1 MMKIPKDINELIEFS
16 IRNFGEKKAFVFQT
30 SEISFNGFGLLSK
43 RVAKGFFDR
52 GVRKGDRVALFL
64 RNCVEVPI
72 TIFGAVRIGA
82 IPTFLNAFHKG
93 NDVFNAL
100 SNCEPKAIVVEGL
113 LYQNIEKEANR
124 VKSIKDIFL
133 VGKTKQEL
141 TKRTPVLPFDSLF
154 HEGDTRED
162 SDENDIAAIVY
173 TAGTEGKP
181 KGAMLSHKG
190 IMRDLFD
197 RVSLVKISSEIKV
210 LILAPFFHIAGFRN
224 LLMSIYR
231 GNTSYVM
238 PFKAEEVLKLI
249 HTEKI
254 GFIVGAPTVYK
265 LMFLREDFEK
275 YDLSSLKVV
284 GVGGAPSTPEFVDRL
299 FKTFP
304 QALIYNGYGQT
315 ELTGGNIVNLG
326 EDFRKRPDSVG
337 KIAPGHELRII
348 DEGGNSLPPGKVGEV
363 AVRGDYVFKGYWGMP
378 EATSQKIR
386 NGWLY
391 TGDLGWLDEDGFLY
405 LVGRKSDM
413 IIRGGENIYPQEV
426 ENCLESH
433 PSVEEAAVIGVP
445 DEVMG
450 EEIRA
455 FVRLKKHTK
464 TTEKVLQ
471 DFCNSRIARYK
482 VPKYIKFVEDI
493 PHVAAGKIDRK
504 LLRKEVLQSR

>member
-1 MMKIPKDINELIEFS
+1 MVNNPRDLNELIEFS
-16 IRNFGEKKAFVFQT
+16 IRHFGEKKAFVFQT
-30 SEISFNGFGLLSK
+30 NETSFSGFGLLSR
-43 RVAKGFFDR
+43 RVAKGLFDR

-64 RNCVEVPI
+64 RNCMEVPT
-72 TIFGAVRIGA
+72 TIFASVRIGA

-93 NDVFNAL
+93 EDVFHAL
-100 SNCEPKAIVVEGL
+100 SNCEPKVLIVEGL
-113 LYQNIEKEANR
+113 LYPNIEKQANR
-124 VKSIKDIFL
+124 VKSIKDTYIVGEAQGEL
-133 VGKTKQEL
+133 TGKTSI
-141 TKRTPVLPFDSLF
+141 LPFDCLF
-154 HEGDTRED
+154 AEGDAQED
-162 SDENDIAAIVY
+162 SNEKDIAAIVY

-190 IMRDLFD
+190 IMRDLLD
-197 RVSLVKISSEIKV
+197 RVSLVKISSEIKA

-231 GNTSYVM
+231 GNTSYVI
-238 PFKAEEVLKLI
+238 PFKAGEVLKLI
-249 HTEKI
+249 HMEKI
-254 GFIVGAPTVYK
+254 GFIVGAPAVYK

-304 QALIYNGYGQT
+304 EALIYNGYGQT
-315 ELTGGNIVNLG
+315 ELTGGNIVNIG

-337 KIAPGHELRII
+337 KIAPGHELRIV
-348 DEGGNSLPPGKVGEV
+348 DEDGSSLPPRKVGEV
-363 AVRGDYVFKGYWGMP
+363 AVKGDYVFKGYWKMP

-386 NGWLY
+386 GGWLY
-391 TGDLGWLDEDGFLY
+391 TGDLGFLDEDGFLY

-450 EEIRA
+450 DETKA
-455 FVRLKKHTK
+455 FVCLKRDTK
-464 TTEKVLQ
+464 ITEKELQ

-482 VPKYIKFVEDI
+482 IQKYIEFVNDI

-504 LLRKEVLQSR
+504 LLRKKISEV